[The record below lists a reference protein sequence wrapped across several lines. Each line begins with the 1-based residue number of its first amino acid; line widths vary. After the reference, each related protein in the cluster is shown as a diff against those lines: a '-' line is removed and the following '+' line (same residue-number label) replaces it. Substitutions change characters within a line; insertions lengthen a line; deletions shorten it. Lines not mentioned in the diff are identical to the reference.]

1 MKSAVS
7 ARGQVS
13 VRTMSVARGMFALRY
28 AATAVS
34 YSAPRVIVSVDPDN
48 AQVVKTL
55 FSPNAVAGV
64 LRQPGDLCVITA
76 ESDALVLITILG
88 EGCDRPDAVTLEL
101 DRLDRE
107 VPALAAPTRRPALG
121 VAPDVAAQNDEDD
134 GGRAVPLRLAGH
146 VERRG
151 DLFVGGGEWLG
162 DPNGT
167 ARIEGFSLQ
176 WPKRP
181 ANVDIAY
188 GCALLGLGRMPD
200 VIVGEYVGTRM
211 KARAINGVTFSL
223 IGADAEKYSLVVEA
237 RFSDGTHFGPTLAP
251 VDLRGPTGREHL
263 VALRL
268 QLTEVKARKPAPEA
282 PRVAVAAPQ
291 PAAQIHQRKP
301 ARIFRAPRI
310 AAAM

>member
-1 MKSAVS
+1 MKSVAT

-34 YSAPRVIVSVDPDN
+34 HSAPRVIVSVDPDN

-88 EGCDRPDAVTLEL
+88 ESCDRPDAVTLEL

-107 VPALAAPTRRPALG
+107 VPALAAPVRRPAIA
-121 VAPDVAAQNDEDD
+121 VSPDVAAQNDEDA

-151 DLFVGGGEWLG
+151 DLFVGAGEWLG

-167 ARIEGFSLQ
+167 ARVEGFSLQ

-211 KARAINGVTFSL
+211 KGRAVNGVTFSL
-223 IGADAEKYSLVVEA
+223 IGQDAEKYALVVEA

-268 QLTEVKARKPAPEA
+268 QLTEVKARKLAPAPQRA
-282 PRVAVAAPQ
+282 PTVTQQVELQ
-291 PAAQIHQRKP
+291 GRKP
-301 ARIFRAPRI
+301 ARIFRAPRF
-310 AAAM
+310 AAAV